1 MYCKLTLRWVNNR
14 SVKAKES
21 SVVVFVVVVV
31 VVVVVSVSVA
41 IVFQSLT
48 LCTLNAGIVA
58 VSNRQFSK

>member
-1 MYCKLTLRWVNNR
+1 VCIISQT
-14 SVKAKES
+14 EF
-21 SVVVFVVVVV
+21 FVVVVV
-31 VVVVVSVSVA
+31 VVAVVVVVSVSVA